1 MWCRRLF
8 AERGGAARQ
17 VGLRTGRF
25 AVEIPSCSIKA
36 AVELRFVLP
45 PPTPH
50 PPLSPCGGAMR
61 CDASALFGSGIPRD
75 VTVDRRSAAL
85 LHRVRAQRG
94 RGRPRGAD
102 VSVSRVRMR
111 EVGQLRLPV
120 LPHHC
125 GFVFFFLLFYFFPRG
140 DDVVLCHQCRAADG
154 RRPAARRGAVPGR
167 RGGYY
172 ISKQERNPSGSCRD
186 PPLLPARR
194 STARRTN
201 AATPAAH
208 GSPPTPTPGPG
219 SGGSAPRPQN
229 AERPAVEG
237 ASRRRVWPG
246 GLRVRLREP
255 TAAPRPRAKCDSGG
269 TRTHNL

>member
-1 MWCRRLF
+1 
-8 AERGGAARQ
+8 
-17 VGLRTGRF
+17 
-25 AVEIPSCSIKA
+25 
-36 AVELRFVLP
+36 
-45 PPTPH
+45 
-50 PPLSPCGGAMR
+50 MR
-61 CDASALFGSGIPRD
+61 CDASALFGSGIRRD

-125 GFVFFFLLFYFFPRG
+125 GFVFSFFFFRRG
-140 DDVVLCHQCRAADG
+140 DDVALCQQYRAADG
-154 RRPAARRGAVPGR
+154 RRPAARRGAVPER
-167 RGGYY
+167 RGGYF
-172 ISKQERNPSGSCRD
+172 IPKQERNPSGSCRD
-186 PPLLPARR
+186 PPLLSARR
-194 STARRTN
+194 STALRTN
-201 AATPAAH
+201 SATPAARQTH
-208 GSPPTPTPGPG
+208 GSPPTSTPSPG
-219 SGGSAPRPQN
+219 SGGSAPRLQN

-237 ASRRRVWPG
+237 ASRRRVRPG